1 MQQQF
6 NINAN
11 YCVSVRY
18 SYACSK
24 ITELLLNVR
33 QMENVKKSE
42 KYSCVATCPM
52 RNVIAHF
59 ANKWSM
65 LLLVILDEFGVM
77 RFNELSR
84 AIPDISPKVLSG
96 HLKTLEAIGL
106 VRRVL
111 YAEVPPRVEYDLTE
125 LGMTL
130 IPILNELSEWGR
142 EHLEDVSGNLAKKV
156 VD

>member
-1 MQQQF
+1 M
-6 NINAN
+6 
-11 YCVSVRY
+11 
-18 SYACSK
+18 K
-24 ITELLLNVR
+24 TE
-33 QMENVKKSE
+33 KFSE

-96 HLKTLEAIGL
+96 HLKTLESVGL
-106 VRRVL
+106 VKRIL
-111 YAEVPPRVEYDLTE
+111 YAEVPPRTEYELTE
-125 LGMTL
+125 LGKSL
-130 IPILNELSEWGR
+130 IPILNQLSEWGKQ
-142 EHLEDVSGNLAKKV
+142 NLKTITRNLKNSQ
-156 VD
+156 

>member
-1 MQQQF
+1 
-6 NINAN
+6 
-11 YCVSVRY
+11 
-18 SYACSK
+18 
-24 ITELLLNVR
+24 
-33 QMENVKKSE
+33 
-42 KYSCVATCPM
+42 M

-84 AIPDISPKVLSG
+84 AISDISPKVLSG

-111 YAEVPPRVEYDLTE
+111 YAEVPPRVEYDLTG

-130 IPILNELSEWGR
+130 IPILDELSEWGR

>member
-1 MQQQF
+1 MKTE
-6 NINAN
+6 
-11 YCVSVRY
+11 
-18 SYACSK
+18 K
-24 ITELLLNVR
+24 I
-33 QMENVKKSE
+33 SE

-96 HLKTLEAIGL
+96 HLKALESIGL
-106 VRRVL
+106 VKRNL
-111 YAEVPPRVEYDLTE
+111 YAEVPPRTEYELTE
-125 LGMTL
+125 LARTL
-130 IPILNELSEWGR
+130 IPILNQLSAWGR
-142 EHLEDVSGNLAKKV
+142 ENLTAIQGNLTK
-156 VD
+156 

>member
-1 MQQQF
+1 MKTE
-6 NINAN
+6 
-11 YCVSVRY
+11 
-18 SYACSK
+18 K
-24 ITELLLNVR
+24 I
-33 QMENVKKSE
+33 SE

-96 HLKTLEAIGL
+96 HLKTLESVGL
-106 VRRVL
+106 VKRIL
-111 YAEVPPRVEYDLTE
+111 YAEVPPRTEYELTV
-125 LGMTL
+125 LGRSL
-130 IPILNELSEWGR
+130 IPILNQLSAWGR
-142 EHLEDVSGNLAKKV
+142 EHLNDITKSLSSKHQ
-156 VD
+156 

>member
-1 MQQQF
+1 M
-6 NINAN
+6 
-11 YCVSVRY
+11 STE
-18 SYACSK
+18 K
-24 ITELLLNVR
+24 I
-33 QMENVKKSE
+33 SE

-96 HLKTLEAIGL
+96 HLKNLEAVGL
-106 VRRVL
+106 VRRSL
-111 YAEVPPRVEYDLTE
+111 FAEIPPRTEYALTDLGKS
-125 LGMTL
+125 LM
-130 IPILNELSEWGR
+130 PILNQLSEWGR
-142 EHLEDVSGNLAKKV
+142 MHLKDFR
-156 VD
+156 